1 MMQLMVIPL
10 QATVPMEME
19 ARMTA
24 ALLEGPLLMETLLM
38 EAPQATALQATA
50 LQATVPQ
57 MVTPRAVAHKAW
69 VQKETALMM
78 VPVLVLATITTELLV
93 VILVPLLDHLKEAD
107 PALEVTQMIAKTL
120 ATAPGQDQDQALGLT
135 AMVREM
141 GQLKILDQQDL
152 TMAMIPLTGQVT
164 AMAAMVTVLVMT
176 VQMMATVQKMAVP
189 GTLSHLALA
198 HKLHHPQIK
207 PVVYKAVEAQM
218 AKTILRQTTHYLLVV
233 HQQPLGQQDPRIL
246 HRRMQGTRELQ
257 VLQLIH
263 HRPPSCLMAH
273 PLSNLYQVQQACQ
286 ATRQLLF

>member
-1 MMQLMVIPL
+1 
-10 QATVPMEME
+10 
-19 ARMTA
+19 
-24 ALLEGPLLMETLLM
+24 
-38 EAPQATALQATA
+38 
-50 LQATVPQ
+50 

-93 VILVPLLDHLKEAD
+93 VMLVPLLDHLKEAD

-164 AMAAMVTVLVMT
+164 AMAATMGMVQERRQAPDHHLVTVLVMT

-189 GTLSHLALA
+189 GTLSHLAVA

-246 HRRMQGTRELQ
+246 HRRVQGTRELQ

-263 HRPPSCLMAH
+263 HQPPSCLMAH